1 MSDHQTIQDFM
12 LTRASCPTHSTVY
25 AFMEP
30 FVGDDCTWTSQRV
43 KRQDNHVV
51 LTYGTAVAHQA
62 YVVVDANITE
72 EDPPYRR
79 YTEMRLNQMII
90 DTYRAAGG
98 NLDTLQYVGLYCILN
113 ESVRY
118 AIVKEFL
125 SQGQDFQQA
134 AQVERLG
141 REIDR
146 IVYISHGGYL
156 DDTLLY
162 MIIEFKTEFAS
173 LDDPGNET
181 QAMATTPGDDLQAG
195 TEDEL
200 AEYDDVVVFQGRG
213 KAEVRTLERSFNN
226 GDAG

>member
-134 AQVERLG
+134 AQVEVTPASATWNDSNLFVRSGANLAQRLG

-200 AEYDDVVVFQGRG
+200 AEYDD
-213 KAEVRTLERSFNN
+213 
-226 GDAG
+226 